1 MAFMVH
7 DNEVMDGGFSYTS
20 LDAAEAD
27 LENDLLPDGTN
38 IYIKGTNDNTG
49 LFYKVVDGELI
60 PFGGGAEIPYFATQ
74 ELADAAIL
82 AGDLKEGDYYAVGN
96 DSLYDM
102 EYDAENELLVVSDDL
117 VDYDA
122 ETETLEIEM

>member
-1 MAFMVH
+1 MGIFVR
-7 DNEVMDGGFSYTS
+7 NEEVFGGDFTFDTYSDAEDALDDGLL
-20 LDAAEAD
+20 LDGVT
-27 LENDLLPDGTN
+27 LFVIENGR
-38 IYIKGTNDNTG
+38 I
-49 LFYKVVDGELI
+49 YKVVDGEII
-60 PFGGGAEIPYFATQ
+60 PFGGGAEIPYYATQ

-122 ETETLEIEM
+122 ETETLEIEV

>member
-1 MAFMVH
+1 MGIFVR
-7 DNEVMDGGFSYTS
+7 NEEVFGGDFTFST
-20 LDAAEAD
+20 LTQVQTAITNG
-27 LENDLLPDGTN
+27 LIPDGTTVFVGDEN
-38 IYIKGTNDNTG
+38 GGKIYKY
-49 LFYKVVDGELI
+49 LDGELV

-122 ETETLEIEM
+122 ETETLEIEV